1 MWDPVNINCTWHWIE
16 RRSWKKEE
24 KKIYIF
30 IIDKIEVPPV
40 IDMSTV
46 GGRGGQKRLENQWK
60 PWSPQHFNFN
70 KKRKKKPQIYTVLF
84 SHIFSS
90 LNQSNLVRQPVTAP
104 PQYHPA
110 IHRCQLI
117 RRKVT
122 VEERQPDF
130 NRATAALSDQ
140 RFTSRGRRRGGTGGG
155 AAEETPTPAVP
166 SPDHRPSAAP
176 FVPLVIASTVNSS

>member
-24 KKIYIF
+24 KKNIHIYHRQNRSASCHRYV
-30 IIDKIEVPPV
+30 DRRGSGGAEKTGKPMKTV
-40 IDMSTV
+40 ISTAF
-46 GGRGGQKRLENQWK
+46 QLQ
-60 PWSPQHFNFN
+60 Q
-70 KKRKKKPQIYTVLF
+70 KKKEKTPNIYRFIFPHFLF
-84 SHIFSS
+84 FKPIKSRPS
-90 LNQSNLVRQPVTAP
+90 ACDCP
-104 PQYHPA
+104 PPN

-140 RFTSRGRRRGGTGGG
+140 RFTSRGRRRGGTGGVG
-155 AAEETPTPAVP
+155 
-166 SPDHRPSAAP
+166 
-176 FVPLVIASTVNSS
+176 